1 MSVDNGDNEFT
12 RVLFKNINVWLFF
25 TIRFGKYLID
35 YYQLDPSKIH
45 VMGHSLGAHISS
57 YFGKGV
63 PGLSRITAFD
73 PAQPGFEGCPKEVR
87 LDKSDADFV
96 DVIHTSCRPTV
107 PLLGFG
113 LIAAVGNYTNISVY
127 LFITFFFELT

>member
-1 MSVDNGDNEFT
+1 
-12 RVLFKNINVWLFF
+12 
-25 TIRFGKYLID
+25 
-35 YYQLDPSKIH
+35 
-45 VMGHSLGAHISS
+45 MGHSLGAHISS
-57 YFGKGV
+57 YFGKAI

-113 LIAAVGNYTNISVY
+113 LIAAVGKFSDIMV
-127 LFITFFFELT
+127 

>member
-1 MSVDNGDNEFT
+1 M
-12 RVLFKNINVWLFF
+12 
-25 TIRFGKYLID
+25 ID
-35 YYQLDPSKIH
+35 YHQLDPSKVH
-45 VMGHSLGAHISS
+45 LMGHSLGAHISS

-63 PGLSRITAFD
+63 PGFSRITAFD

-87 LDKSDADFV
+87 LDKSDANFV

-113 LIAAVGNYTNISVY
+113 LIAPVGNYPTNVQVR
-127 LFITFFFELT
+127 FFFSEMTRGYFPIIVMF